1 MEGLRSWSAIGWGG
15 GEVPSRRAGCVRG
28 TFSPWP
34 LSLVDRADSLLLNVG
49 EWLGSNLNAIRELRP
64 SYCRYVHWWNCPR
77 LSAASEKV
85 PRPLHPPLPE
95 LWTSKALRV
104 SDPIAKARGLSPG

>member
-1 MEGLRSWSAIGWGG
+1 MVGFREHH
-15 GEVPSRRAGCVRG
+15 RG
-28 TFSPWP
+28 TFSLWP

-85 PRPLHPPLPE
+85 PE
-95 LWTSKALRV
+95 WTFAGASGLLRTGSQV
-104 SDPIAKARGLSPG
+104 ILSIPTGR